1 MDRVAALVVRHRQVL
16 AVDLGV
22 GFQAGIEIAEPL
34 LDLLGDVGDVDLVLG
49 VDMGPVLAQPDDV
62 RSGAAWMEAAVL
74 GWTSLALTN
83 SMVTLAPVSLLK
95 PSSICFLKNGSA
107 SGMKLCHWS
116 TERLAPFRF
125 TAAGL
130 TAGEAAG
137 AAAGAPAA
145 AGLAA
150 GWAAGAAGLGASVGL
165 AGAVAPPQAASSMT
179 PPPLAAARRKFRRV
193 RPRSGVLGTR
203 DSSAL
208 LIVICPSF
216 CLSGQFVRQR
226 TPSMLCA
233 E

>member
-1 MDRVAALVVRHRQVL
+1 M
-16 AVDLGV
+16 
-22 GFQAGIEIAEPL
+22 
-34 LDLLGDVGDVDLVLG
+34 
-49 VDMGPVLAQPDDV
+49 MSGPVP
-62 RSGAAWMEAAVL
+62 AWMEAAVF

-83 SMVTLAPVSLLK
+83 SIVTLAPVSLLK

-107 SGMKLCHWS
+107 SGMKLCHCI
-116 TERLAPFRF
+116 TDRFTPFRF

-150 GWAAGAAGLGASVGL
+150 GWAGAAGLGASVGL

-179 PPPLAAARRKFRRV
+179 PAPLAAARRKFRRV
-193 RPRSGVLGTR
+193 RPRSGVLGTG

-216 CLSGQFVRQR
+216 CLSGQFARQQPR
-226 TPSMLCA
+226 FTLCA